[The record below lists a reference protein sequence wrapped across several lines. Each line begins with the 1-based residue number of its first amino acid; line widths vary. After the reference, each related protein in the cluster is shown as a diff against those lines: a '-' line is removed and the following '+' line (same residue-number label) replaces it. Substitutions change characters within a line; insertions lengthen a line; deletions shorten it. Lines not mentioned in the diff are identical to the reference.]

1 MKPRIHNLKE
11 RGIAVIMTALTLVF
25 LIPIVGLGIDAGL
38 LYLAKAKLTSAC
50 DAGALAAARSLNRGL
65 TLADQE
71 ANATNRALSFFD
83 ANYPPGFLQSS
94 SRTRNVTVS
103 ETAYRLRT
111 VIVTATS
118 VQPVYFMRLLGYN
131 TVTIGAT
138 GRANRRDVNLMM
150 VLDRSGSMA
159 NSNSC
164 EPMKT
169 AAREFLTYFANGR
182 DRLGLIT
189 FSSSYSMG
197 VSPTMTFFTTMD
209 TAIAGISCTGGTTTS
224 AAVSEAYNQIV
235 NINEAGVLNMIVLFT
250 DGLANGLYAS
260 FPVKT
265 QTDTRFGNGES
276 SYSSLSTLYSM
287 PPGGCRDSSNRQ
299 FPNAAWAP
307 ANKEGI
313 MIGGDT
319 STGNSWGLYRPNST
333 SESVI
338 ADSSGCAMASS
349 GSNRY
354 RRDIAYIP
362 DYDYYGNNARCCYVT
377 PATFTAGPYTN
388 SIRPDRPISV
398 QNAAMNAADS
408 LAGRSRDNLTLKPV
422 IYTLGLGTGVD
433 ATLLRRMANDPASP
447 IYDSTKQIGLYAYA
461 PNAADLSRAFAQIA
475 SEILRLTR

>member
-25 LIPIVGLGIDAGL
+25 LIPIVGLGIDSGL

-71 ANATNRALSFFD
+71 ANARARALAFFD
-83 ANYPPGFLQSS
+83 ANYPSGFLQSTG
-94 SRTRNVTVS
+94 RTRDVSVS

-118 VQPVYFMRLLGYN
+118 TQPVYFMRLLGFN
-131 TVTIGAT
+131 NVTIAAT

-189 FSSSYSMG
+189 FSSSYTMG
-197 VSPTMTFFTTMD
+197 VSPTMTFYTVMD
-209 TAIAGISCTGGTTTS
+209 TAISGISCTGGTTTS

-250 DGLANGLYAS
+250 DGLANGIYAS

-265 QTDTRFGNGES
+265 QTDTRYGNGDS
-276 SYSSLSTLYSM
+276 GYTNTGQLYSM
-287 PPGGCRDSSNRQ
+287 PPGGCRDSANRQ
-299 FPNAAWAP
+299 YPNASWAP
-307 ANKEGI
+307 ANKVGI
-313 MIGGDT
+313 MVGGDN
-319 STGNSWGLYRPNST
+319 STGDSWGLYAPNFAT
-333 SESVI
+333 EVLI
-338 ADSSGCAMASS
+338 TDSSGCSMASNTR
-349 GSNRY
+349 NRY

-362 DYDYYGNNARCCYVT
+362 DYDIYGNNARCCYVT
-377 PATFTAGPYTN
+377 PATFTSGAYSGY
-388 SIRPDRPISV
+388 IRPDRPISV